1 MGELLVLVGA
11 LLALLSAVGVVRFDS
26 ALPRMHA
33 LTKAATGGIV
43 AALVGTMISLHTA
56 ATLTTLLLTLAL
68 QLFTFPVGA
77 NLIAHGVYKHG
88 TSEGGHTRPAGGAE
102 DGPQG
107 GAGGADPGGPAGG
120 DPTGG

>member
-77 NLIAHGVYKHG
+77 NLVAHAVHKRDRERDEDRPQV
-88 TSEGGHTRPAGGAE
+88 EGPE
-102 DGPQG
+102 
-107 GAGGADPGGPAGG
+107 PG
-120 DPTGG
+120 